1 MTRWLPRL
9 SARDRRALLLGAWIV
24 LPALVVALVVRPAVA
39 QLGDVHDALA
49 AEGLLLARER
59 AALADAR
66 ADRTGAARERPVAE
80 RLFSGRDDVMATA
93 ALASYVGG
101 LAEAQDVWVQSATT
115 LDAVRDASGV
125 RQLRVSVRAEGDVA
139 GVVRLLDALERGRY
153 LVRVDHLEVAVTPA
167 ERSGDG
173 SEPLVVR
180 ATFTGFAAPAREG
193 AP

>member
-1 MTRWLPRL
+1 MTRWLQRL
-9 SARDRRALLLGAWIV
+9 SARDRRALTLGAWIA
-24 LPALVVALVVRPAVA
+24 LPALAVALVVRPAVS
-39 QLGDVHDALA
+39 QLGEVHDALA
-49 AEGLLLARER
+49 AERLLLARER

-66 ADRTGAARERPVAE
+66 ADVDGAARERPVAD
-80 RLFSGRDDVMATA
+80 RLFSGQDDVMATA

-180 ATFTGFAAPAREG
+180 ATLTGFAAPAREG